1 MLKKDTGQTSF
12 FGDLIYDRLFRKRSH
27 WLKELLDVVDF
38 TFINDL
44 CQDLYESTTGRPAWP
59 PDKLFKAVLG
69 GPSLHG
75 VAFLQFCY
83 DISDRRVEE
92 ELVFSLIF
100 RYFVGLEADEEPPDH
115 TTICRFR
122 GKLGPE
128 RFQEIFNSIVSEAR
142 QRGFVTDRLH
152 ILDSTHIEA
161 KVDLFRLKQERQ
173 DDNDDTYVDRDS
185 PDADA
190 RFGRK
195 TPQKGFYGYKDHCA
209 MDADSGIIV
218 VTEATPGQVSDQR
231 LFPQLIGD
239 YPREVTADKGYDSK
253 ENRAILAAVGIKNG
267 IIPRKPRRG
276 RPPASRRVR
285 PAIER
290 KFAEMKRFHGL
301 AKARYWGLAKVTI
314 QCLMTAI
321 VVNCKR
327 LVTLIRQAAMAGT
340 PHGI

>member
-1 MLKKDTGQTSF
+1 MLKKETGQTSF
-12 FGDLIYDRLFRKRSH
+12 FGDMIYNRLFQKRSH
-27 WLKELLDVVDF
+27 WLKDLLDVVDF
-38 TFINDL
+38 SFINDL
-44 CQDLYESTTGRPAWP
+44 CQDLYESTTGRPAWS
-59 PDKLFKAVLG
+59 PDKLFK
-69 GPSLHG
+69 

-92 ELVFSLIF
+92 ELAFSLIF
-100 RYFVGLEADEEPPDH
+100 RYFVGLEADAEPPDH

-122 GKLGPE
+122 QKLGPE
-128 RFQEIFNSIVSEAR
+128 RFQGIFNRIVSEAR

-161 KVDLFRLKQERQ
+161 KVDLFRLKRER
-173 DDNDDTYVDRDS
+173 DDDDDDTYVDRGS

-209 MDADSGIIV
+209 LDADSGIIIF
-218 VTEATPGQVSDQR
+218 TETTPGQVSDQR
-231 LFPQLIGD
+231 LFPQLIGG
-239 YPREVTADKGYDSK
+239 YPREITADKGYDSK
-253 ENRAILAAVGIKNG
+253 ENRAILSAVGIKNG
-267 IIPRKPRRG
+267 IIPRKRRRG
-276 RPPASRRVR
+276 RPPASRGIR

-314 QCLMTAI
+314 QCLITAI

-327 LVTLIRQAAMAGT
+327 LMALIRQTATART
-340 PHGI
+340 PLTMPN

>member
-12 FGDLIYDRLFRKRSH
+12 FGDMIYDRLFQKRSH
-27 WLKELLDVVDF
+27 WLKNLLDVVDF
-38 TFINDL
+38 SFINDL
-44 CQDLYESTTGRPAWP
+44 CQDLYESSTGRPAWL
-59 PDKLFKAVLG
+59 PDKLFK
-69 GPSLHG
+69 

-92 ELVFSLIF
+92 ELAFSLIF
-100 RYFVGLEADEEPPDH
+100 RYFVGLEADAEPPDH

-122 GKLGPE
+122 QKLGPE
-128 RFQEIFNSIVSEAR
+128 RFQAIFNRIVSDAR
-142 QRGFVTDRLH
+142 RRGFVTDRLH
-152 ILDSTHIEA
+152 ILDATHIEA
-161 KVDLFRLKQERQ
+161 KVDLFRLKQQR
-173 DDNDDTYVDRDS
+173 DNNDNDHYVDSNS
-185 PDADA
+185 PDPDA

-218 VTEATPGQVSDQR
+218 ITEATPGQVSDQR
-231 LFPQLIGD
+231 LFPQLISG

-253 ENRAILAAVGIKNG
+253 ENRAILAAIGIKNG
-267 IIPRKPRRG
+267 IIPRRRPRG
-276 RPPASRRVR
+276 RPPTCRRVR

-301 AKARYWGLAKVTI
+301 TKARYWGLAKMTI

-327 LVTLIRQAAMAGT
+327 LVTLIRQTAAAET
-340 PHGI
+340 ALSAPT

>member
-1 MLKKDTGQTSF
+1 MLKKETGQTSF
-12 FGDLIYDRLFRKRSH
+12 FGDMIYDRLFQKRSH
-27 WLKELLDVVDF
+27 WLKGLLDVVDF
-38 TFINDL
+38 SFINDL
-44 CQDLYESTTGRPAWP
+44 CQDLYESTTGRPAWS
-59 PDKLFKAVLG
+59 PDKLFK
-69 GPSLHG
+69 

-92 ELVFSLIF
+92 ELAFSLIS

-122 GKLGPE
+122 HKLGPE
-128 RFQEIFNSIVSEAR
+128 RFQEIFNRIVSEAR

-161 KVDLFRLKQERQ
+161 RVDLFRLKRER
-173 DDNDDTYVDRDS
+173 DDDDDDTYVDRGS
-185 PDADA
+185 PDPDA

-195 TPQKGFYGYKDHCA
+195 TLQKGFYGYKEHCA
-209 MDADSGIIV
+209 MDADSGILV
-218 VTEATPGQVSDQR
+218 VTETTSGQVSDQR
-231 LFPQLIGD
+231 LFPQLIGG
-239 YPREVTADKGYDSK
+239 YPREVAADKGYDSK

-267 IIPRKPRRG
+267 IIPRKRRRG
-276 RPPASRRVR
+276 RRPVSRRVR

-301 AKARYWGLAKVTI
+301 AKARYWGLAKVAI

-327 LVTLIRQAAMAGT
+327 LVALIRQRAVAETAV
-340 PHGI
+340 PAPI

>member
-1 MLKKDTGQTSF
+1 MLKKETGQTSF
-12 FGDLIYDRLFRKRSH
+12 FGDMIYDRLFQKRSH
-27 WLKELLDVVDF
+27 WLKDLLEVVDF
-38 TFINDL
+38 SFINDL
-44 CQDLYESTTGRPAWP
+44 CQDLYTSSAGRPAWP
-59 PDKLFKAVLG
+59 PDKLFK
-69 GPSLHG
+69 

-92 ELVFSLIF
+92 ELAFSLIF

-122 GKLGPE
+122 QKLGPE
-128 RFQEIFNSIVSEAR
+128 RFQEIFNRIVSQAR

-161 KVDLFRLKQERQ
+161 KVDLFRLKQEQQ
-173 DDNDDTYVDRDS
+173 DDDDDTYVDRGS
-185 PDADA
+185 PDPDA

-209 MDADSGIIV
+209 MDADSGLIV
-218 VTEATPGQVSDQR
+218 AAETTPGQVSDHQV
-231 LFPQLIGD
+231 FTPLIGG
-239 YPREVTADKGYDSK
+239 YPREITADKGYDSK
-253 ENRAILAAVGIKNG
+253 ENRAILAAIGIRNG
-267 IIPRKPRRG
+267 IIPRKRRRG
-276 RPPASRRVR
+276 RPPASRHER

-290 KFAEMKRFHGL
+290 KFAEMKRFHGMT
-301 AKARYWGLAKVTI
+301 KARYWGLDKVTI

-327 LVTLIRQAAMAGT
+327 LMTLIRQTATARA
-340 PHGI
+340 PLPAPN